1 MDSLASK
8 FGIFIAGVVLAKF
21 IPSSF
26 VSLLVFALGILL
38 TLIFEIICFIYY
50 VGITSEE
57 YVPSIQG
64 QRKQSN
70 EACEK
75 FSRSFARSPK
85 KIQMTKFPLERRFT
99 MMQCLCNGS
108 KFMLL
113 HSTSDTTLNDLAGI
127 LKEFLTTDKK
137 YANGLVKLGE
147 ISILEKIKSKKS
159 MVQLKYFREFCF
171 ELGKKYLMDNEDVLE
186 SLIQDVNTTN
196 KETAKKYKELT
207 IRYQNAGEKFYSH
220 TNEIQKLTEKLL
232 DLQNSFKK
240 ANSDFSEARKDLA
253 QFETLVKKEMK
264 LKKINNEISTI
275 KSQISKLMELM
286 HEESKIFAPRATD
299 IMKDLSLL
307 EKFIGQRY
315 KSYIDTWLSYI
326 SRLIEFGLEKIQTL
340 PIESYNQRPS
350 EGRPSLKRT
359 VTYIKN
365 ALNKSE
371 LAPETP
377 RFKSFFSSFSSADS
391 QNSAFKLVE
400 KKIDKLEDY
409 TTDIVKFFSY
419 LMNIDEDMNKEW
431 LRIIN
436 AWNMVENVYI
446 DDPLNEV
453 KNAIADMKSCGKDFR
468 AEIFACVAKC
478 KDFLELVGIYRREA
492 LQYDSS
498 VEDNS
503 QAMGKIKDLKEEYRK
518 IVDDVKNR
526 VVLALRVM
534 FENSRNELKRIVE
547 GFEIMDDGVEQLNFN
562 HVAKLHRP
570 KCPYFVVNVED
581 NEHESSFVKEPE
593 KVGDPESAL
602 WLNDLL
608 DAFLSEWKHS
618 PRFISYICRR
628 LKKIYN
634 KDNPDYI
641 GEIEVK
647 DVEIGDE
654 APEIRDFSQLETDN
668 DLEFFYDF
676 ELWFRGDV
684 KIHLDFDLKW
694 SVASLPVSVK
704 VVLRSFYC
712 KLRFFYVPSKTKCS
726 WYSFISEPVHQ
737 ISIEPVIGKMSK
749 IALSKIP
756 QINTLLANALSRKI
770 RKYVWPNKRSIK
782 IYKGNKSEIPLE

>member
-8 FGIFIAGVVLAKF
+8 FGIFISGVVLAKF

-26 VSLLVFALGILL
+26 ISLLVFALGILL
-38 TLIFEIICFIYY
+38 TLIIEIICFIYY
-50 VGITSEE
+50 VGIASDE
-57 YVPSIQG
+57 YIPNIQG
-64 QRKQSN
+64 QIKHSN
-70 EACEK
+70 EDCEN
-75 FSRSFARSPK
+75 FSRPFARSPK
-85 KIQMTKFPLERRFT
+85 KIQMSKFPLERRFT

-113 HSTSDTTLNDLAGI
+113 HSTSDTTLNDLSGI
-127 LKEFLTTDKK
+127 LKEFLTIDKK

-159 MVQLKYFREFCF
+159 MVQLKHFREFCF
-171 ELGKKYLMDNEDVLE
+171 EIGKKYLKDNEDVME
-186 SLIQDVNTTN
+186 NLIQDVNAIN
-196 KETAKKYKELT
+196 KETVKKYKELI
-207 IRYQNAGEKFYSH
+207 IRYQNAGEKFYSY
-220 TNEIQKLTEKLL
+220 TSDIQKLSEKLL

-264 LKKINNEISTI
+264 LKKINNEVGTI
-275 KSQISKLMELM
+275 KSQISKLMEHM
-286 HEESKIFAPRATD
+286 HEESKSFAPRATD

-326 SRLIEFGLEKIQTL
+326 THLIDFSLEKIQIL
-340 PIESYNQRPS
+340 PIESYNQRTS
-350 EGRPSLKRT
+350 ENRPSLKRT
-359 VTYIKN
+359 VTFLKN
-365 ALNKSE
+365 TLSKSE
-371 LAPETP
+371 IAPETP
-377 RFKSFFSSFSSADS
+377 RFKSFFSSFSSADN
-391 QNSAFKLVE
+391 QNSAFKHIE

-409 TTDIVKFFSY
+409 TTDIIKFFTN
-419 LMNIDEDMNKEW
+419 LMSIDEDMNKEW

-436 AWNMVENVYI
+436 SWVNVENVYI

-453 KNAIADMKSCGKDFR
+453 KNSIADMKNCGKDLR

-478 KDFLELVGIYRREA
+478 KDFLGLMGNFRREA

-498 VEDNS
+498 AEDNS
-503 QAMGKIKDLKEEYRK
+503 QAMEKIKDLNDEYRK
-518 IVDDVKNR
+518 IVDEVKNR

-534 FENSRNELKRIVE
+534 FENSRNEMRKIVE
-547 GFEIMDDGVEQLNFN
+547 SFEIMEDGIENLNFN
-562 HVAKLHRP
+562 HAAKLHRP
-570 KCPYFVVNVED
+570 KCPYYVVNVED

-593 KVGDPESAL
+593 KVGDPESAV

-608 DAFLSEWKHS
+608 DAFLSEWRYS

-654 APEIRDFSQLETDN
+654 APEIRDFTQLETDN

-684 KIHLDFDLKW
+684 KIHLEFELKW
-694 SVASLPVSVK
+694 SVASLPVNVK

-712 KLRFFYVPSKTKCS
+712 KLRFFYAPSQTKCS

-737 ISIEPVIGKMSK
+737 ITIEPVIGKMSK

-756 QINTLLANALSRKI
+756 QINTLLVNALSRKI

-782 IYKGNKSEIPLE
+782 IYKGNKSDFPLE